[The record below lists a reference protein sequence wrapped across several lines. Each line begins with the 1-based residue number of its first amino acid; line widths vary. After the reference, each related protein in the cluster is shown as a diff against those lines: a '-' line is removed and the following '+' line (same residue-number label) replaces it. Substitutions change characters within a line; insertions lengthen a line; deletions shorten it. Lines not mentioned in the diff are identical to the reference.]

1 MSRPKKFCITG
12 LTVSVD
18 TFPIVSSLS
27 DELYERTEPVRNCV
41 FRLEIL
47 MRQRQAAG
55 GRRQRSFALYD
66 HYLIAA
72 EYRGVRH
79 VQPVHAAV
87 AESNLRA
94 PRHDARFLAGCE
106 LTPSRPLV
114 TRKLRLGCSFC
125 RVEGIVEILIAH
137 FLFHFVPSVNSIS
150 LISSAASLTRV
161 SRRASSKHCFI
172 EMPCALLIAFATAR
186 MFFSRFVIFYRTVV
200 RRTWYITKPMSS
212 VRT

>member
-125 RVEGIVEILIAH
+125 RVEGIVGILIAH
-137 FLFHFVPSVNSIS
+137 SLPIQVSCGGHGTSRSPCPRCERSVSARAPKRVGDLPRSSCPSVGRNPSRHTPS
-150 LISSAASLTRV
+150 HPRG
-161 SRRASSKHCFI
+161 SRRASS
-172 EMPCALLIAFATAR
+172 
-186 MFFSRFVIFYRTVV
+186 S
-200 RRTWYITKPMSS
+200 W
-212 VRT
+212 